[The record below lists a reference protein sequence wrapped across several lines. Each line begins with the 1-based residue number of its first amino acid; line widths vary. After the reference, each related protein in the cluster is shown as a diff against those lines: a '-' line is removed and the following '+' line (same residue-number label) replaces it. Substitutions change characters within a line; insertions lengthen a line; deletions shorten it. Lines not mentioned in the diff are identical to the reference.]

1 MAVRTL
7 NIDIMSYLKGKG
19 FEAVDS
25 QIAKVKSSLNSLK
38 SVVGSPLVKM
48 ATGFFAVN
56 SLIGQYNKAI
66 EASNFQLEQETK
78 LYSTL
83 KGQGFR
89 DEQIQSI
96 KDYASELQKVG
107 VVGDEVTLAGA
118 QQLATYNLTEDSL
131 KKLLPA
137 MQDIIVQQKGL
148 KGTGQDAVGAANM
161 LAKGLLGQTGI
172 LQKAG
177 ITLTEYQEKLI
188 KTGTQEE
195 KVAALVE
202 AVRMNVGEQ
211 NKEFLKTPEGRIV
224 SAQNR
229 IGDVY
234 EYIGGLFR
242 NVRADFWT
250 FIADNDT
257 LIQNTIGGILKVGIG
272 MFDTFLKTFQS
283 IWNVFTGMPG
293 EVKDTIKMLIA
304 FFGITQFPIAGIVL
318 IIEDIFAAF
327 QGKESYTEEAINAI
341 LQFLNYDYN
350 FDDLRNDIKAFWHDL
365 SSDAEDANKEIS
377 FLTATLEELYE
388 VLKATMSIGKI
399 LLGVQKA
406 PADIVKFIGNSVLDY
421 KNIGDHWDELLDGR
435 ASKLITSGYDG
446 LVNFTNNTSDIGDRY
461 TAHQRKQETL
471 NIEEEKNK
479 YKKKYGETPEETFNK
494 IQNSMN
500 LQNEQFKMPVQ
511 MQKNNENIKY
521 NDFSFSRSDILAK
534 NPEGKTLNKKE
545 EKVFKEKSITEVKY
559 SNNAKYEININAT
572 GLDAREVANVV
583 DKKLKA
589 KETEDIEKMRTQLG
603 MKMRLAE

>member
-96 KDYASELQKVG
+96 KDYASELQKIG

-242 NVRADFWT
+242 NVRADFWS

-283 IWNVFTGMPG
+283 IWNVFTSMPS
-293 EVKDTIKMLIA
+293 EVKDTIKMLIV
-304 FFGITQFPIAGIVL
+304 FFGIRQFPVAGLVL
-318 IIEDIFAAF
+318 VLEDIFAAF

-341 LQFLNYDYN
+341 LNFLNYDYN

-365 SSDAEDANKEIS
+365 SSDAQDANKEIS
-377 FLTATLEELYE
+377 FLTATLEQFCQI
-388 VLKATMSIGKI
+388 LKAALGLVQIGAGIIAGSHDVSNFIVRTLLNPSEIGENWQELKDGTGATMIGNGWDKISDAGKKTLDIGKRHDAYT
-399 LLGVQKA
+399 QK
-406 PADIVKFIGNSVLDY
+406 K
-421 KNIGDHWDELLDGR
+421 
-435 ASKLITSGYDG
+435 
-446 LVNFTNNTSDIGDRY
+446 
-461 TAHQRKQETL
+461 
-471 NIEEEKNK
+471 EEKDYVK
-479 YKKKYGETPEETFNK
+479 LYGETPEQTFNK
-494 IQNSMN
+494 IQMN
-500 LQNEQFKMPVQ
+500 NK
-511 MQKNNENIKY
+511 KY
-521 NDFSFSRSDILAK
+521 DELSFSRSDIFSK
-534 NPEGKTLNKKE
+534 NPTIETLNKKE
-545 EKVFKEKSITEVKY
+545 EKVFKEKSINEVKY
-559 SNNAKYEININAT
+559 NNNAKYEIKINAT

-589 KETEDIEKMRTQLG
+589 KETEDIEKLRTQLG
-603 MKMRLAE
+603 MGMRLAE